1 MPAPSKTKG
10 GRVSRYP
17 SPTSKMSLKKK
28 RKKPAKRMV
37 K

>member
-1 MPAPSKTKG
+1 MPYSKKG
-10 GRVSRYP
+10 GKVKPYP
-17 SPTSKMSLKKK
+17 GPTSKMSLKKK